1 MGEIINKIRYNRKWQ
16 LSVLAILIIIGLLA
30 FWYFRTNPVLP
41 QMTIYFLNEV
51 KLPEAGDAI
60 LVFSPHPDDETIA
73 CGGYI
78 IESVNIGAE
87 VYIVLIT
94 DGNRRSLKDL
104 RYIEFENATGILGV
118 PKENLVYLNYPDS
131 RLAFL
136 NPQELKEVLAEQIE
150 KFQPNI
156 LFYPHSDDTH
166 RDHSTAGK
174 IIEEILQEMKE
185 KIEVMEYLEEYE
197 ELVKEEVWEELQ
209 EAEKITQ
216 KIFYYKYLVHHSYFP
231 HPKRYAPDLYVL
243 PPLDLVTIDG
253 GWEKFILSSEIK
265 QTKEKALRAYI
276 SQIRNPLLK
285 NLLEASIR
293 ENELFAT
300 DY

>member
-1 MGEIINKIRYNRKWQ
+1 MINKIRYNRKWQ
-16 LSVLAILIIIGLLA
+16 LSGLAIIIIIGLLA

-51 KLPEAGDAI
+51 KLPEAGDTI

-78 IESVNIGAE
+78 IESINIGAE

-104 RYIEFENATGILGV
+104 RYVEFENATSMMGV

-136 NPQELKEVLAEQIE
+136 NPQELKEILAEQIE

-156 LFYPHSDDTH
+156 LFYPHPDDAH

-185 KIEVMEYLEEYE
+185 KVEVMEYLEEYE

-231 HPKRYAPDLYVL
+231 HPKRYGPDLYIL
-243 PPLDLVTIDG
+243 PPLDLITIDG
-253 GWEKFILSSEIK
+253 GWGKFILSSETK

-293 ENELFAT
+293 ENELFAN
-300 DY
+300 